1 MSDFNRLIGKL
12 KKQKASFQKLLD
24 VTLPKKSG
32 MRPSTTSG
40 RISVT
45 AGGMTTV

>member
-24 VTLPKKSG
+24 VTLPKKS
-32 MRPSTTSG
+32 RECG
-40 RISVT
+40 RQPLQEEFP
-45 AGGMTTV
+45 

>member
-12 KKQKASFQKLLD
+12 EKQKASFQKLLD

-45 AGGMTTV
+45 VGGTTTA